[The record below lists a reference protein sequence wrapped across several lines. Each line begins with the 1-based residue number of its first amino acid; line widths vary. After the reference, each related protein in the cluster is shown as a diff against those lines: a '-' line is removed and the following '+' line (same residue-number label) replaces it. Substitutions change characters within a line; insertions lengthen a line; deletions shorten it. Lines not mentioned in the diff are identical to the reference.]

1 MSVQSGLG
9 AGDCASVATGA
20 ASNASPIMVRNGLAA
35 KAMLIRDASN
45 LPTMDIAVSFWWV
58 DIPPR
63 SKVDFSALAQMGYFD
78 LLLFPLSLFQR
89 VSHPDSQPPR
99 KKIWMTNSLKE
110 RSEEHT
116 SELQSR
122 LHLVCRLL
130 LEKKKINKYI

>member
-9 AGDCASVATGA
+9 AGVCASVATGA

-89 VSHPDSQPPR
+89 VSHPDSQATP
-99 KKIWMTNSLKE
+99 
-110 RSEEHT
+110 EENAHV
-116 SELQSR
+116 LR
-122 LHLVCRLL
+122 NLVGREVVAILV
-130 LEKKKINKYI
+130 